1 MSLLAGLPECEKIT
15 EQFTEQFQ
23 EVGYNRH
30 DPVDITSGVDPTVR
44 LIGAPISVLKPYL
57 GSEEA
62 LDEGIYMVQNCI
74 RTHNIGSLFEL
85 DEPQEYGSF
94 FTGLGAL
101 ITTKKTELLFQATS
115 EFLAARLGIESD
127 DTFISVRG
135 DDKDLL
141 TAAEN
146 NGHYAIKPDVMEP
159 SYYRHEYGLEGVY
172 GRNTSYWV
180 RNKTTGEYE
189 DIGNV
194 ISVEGQEGSLG
205 AEFAFGDTT
214 LVKQLL
220 GLSHVTDAY
229 DLRLVDTD
237 APHNLRIRF
246 EDSVITSMAL
256 LAEGLK
262 PGAHSNQAR
271 ILRTY
276 MKGIS
281 LFRRMLDLDLQEL
294 GDKLISYEEGKLPF
308 NAKGVGEFV
317 VNWTIDYERRTA
329 NDGASNREDSL
340 ITELVKNKIKDS
352 AVASK

>member
-1 MSLLAGLPECEKIT
+1 MNSLVGLSECERVT
-15 EQFTEQFQ
+15 EQFTEKFQ
-23 EVGYNRH
+23 ELGYQRH
-30 DPVDITSGVDPTVR
+30 QPVDITSGIDPSVR

-57 GSEEA
+57 GQVLSPK
-62 LDEGIYMVQNCI
+62 DGIYLVQNCI
-74 RTHNIGSLFEL
+74 RTHNLKNLFEI

-101 ITTKKTELLFQATS
+101 TTTEHTELLFKSTS
-115 EFLAARLGIESD
+115 EFLAVRLGIESD

-141 TAAEN
+141 SAAEK
-146 NGHYAIKPDVMEP
+146 NGHYAVKPDVMEP
-159 SYYRHEYGLEGVY
+159 SYYRHEYGLDGVY

-194 ISVEGQEGSLG
+194 IAIEGQEGSLG

-214 LVKQLL
+214 LVKQLS

-229 DLRLVDTD
+229 DLRLVESD
-237 APHNLRIRF
+237 APHNMRIRF

-262 PGAHSNQAR
+262 PGAQNNQTR

-281 LFRRMLDLDLQEL
+281 LFRRLLDLNLQEL
-294 GDKLISYEEGKLPF
+294 GDKLDSYEEDKLPF
-308 NAKGVGEFV
+308 NAKGVGKFIV
-317 VNWTIDYERRTA
+317 QWTTDYERITA
-329 NDGASNREDSL
+329 NDGASNREDYL
-340 ITELVKNKIKDS
+340 IAELVRNKINDS

>member
-1 MSLLAGLPECEKIT
+1 MSFSVGLPQCERIT

-23 EVGYNRH
+23 EVGYKRH
-30 DPVDITSGVDPTVR
+30 DPVDITSGVDPSVR
-44 LIGAPISVLKPYL
+44 FIGAPISVLKPYL
-57 GSEEA
+57 GLEET
-62 LDEGIYMVQNCI
+62 LDEGIYLVQNCI
-74 RTHNIGSLFEL
+74 RTHNVGCLFEL
-85 DEPQEYGSF
+85 DVPQEYGSF

-101 ITTKKTELLFQATS
+101 TTAKQTELLFQATS

-135 DDKDLL
+135 DDQDLL
-141 TAAEN
+141 SAAEK
-146 NGHYAIKPDVMEP
+146 NGHYAVKPDVMEP

-194 ISVEGQEGSLG
+194 IAIEGQDGSLG

-214 LVKQLL
+214 LVKQLS

-229 DLRLVDTD
+229 DLRLVESD

-262 PGAHSNQAR
+262 PGAQNNQTR

-276 MKGIS
+276 MKGVS
-281 LFRRMLDLDLQEL
+281 LFRRLLDVDLQEL
-294 GDKLISYEEGKLPF
+294 GDKLNSYEEGKLPF
-308 NAKGVGEFV
+308 NANGVGEFV

-340 ITELVKNKIKDS
+340 IAELVRTKTNDGV
-352 AVASK
+352 VASK

>member
-1 MSLLAGLPECEKIT
+1 MNSIVGLSECERVT

-23 EVGYNRH
+23 ELGYQRH
-30 DPVDITSGVDPTVR
+30 QPVDITSGIDPSVR

-57 GSEEA
+57 GQELS
-62 LDEGIYMVQNCI
+62 LQDGIYIVQNCI
-74 RTHNIGSLFEL
+74 RTHNLKNLFEI

-94 FTGLGAL
+94 FTGFGAL
-101 ITTKKTELLFQATS
+101 TTTEQTELLFKATS
-115 EFLAARLGIESD
+115 ELLAARLGIESE

-141 TAAEN
+141 SAAEN
-146 NGHYAIKPDVMEP
+146 NGRYAVKPDVMEP
-159 SYYRHEYGLEGVY
+159 SYYRHEYSLEGVY

-180 RNKTTGEYE
+180 RNETTGEYE

-194 ISVEGQEGSLG
+194 IAIEGQEGSLG

-214 LVKQLL
+214 LVKQLS

-229 DLRLVDTD
+229 DLRLVGSD
-237 APHNLRIRF
+237 APHNVRIRF

-262 PGAHSNQAR
+262 PGAQNNQTR

-281 LFRRMLDLDLQEL
+281 LFRRLLDLDLQEL
-294 GDKLISYEEGKLPF
+294 GDKLDSYEEDKLPF

-317 VNWTIDYERRTA
+317 VNWTINYERITA
-329 NDGASNREDSL
+329 NDCASNREDSL
-340 ITELVKNKIKDS
+340 IAELVRNKINDS